1 MKAED
6 VKKQVMSHYHEL
18 KSNRALDQK
27 YPEMDRNDG
36 KKHVLFVQCLLE
48 RVGFYRTYLPYLMLN
63 DSETHSAIIASIQK
77 RDFNYTFEDYEVFL
91 ATELIAW
98 ADYIVFPAL
107 LFDCRKMFSSILEI
121 NPDLK
126 FVMDIDDPHFEKQ
139 REAEKTKLIDEQI
152 LNNLKVTHVISC
164 SSALLR
170 DTFKTQFEDKFEDQ
184 NKRFTCLPTFLVS
197 SYMVRKSDDIVE
209 SSSSIKIGLLGGNFN
224 QASIDSIAKIAKLEQ
239 KEISICIYGL
249 IRDDFNYP
257 KNLKVEF
264 FKSVKFL
271 EYFTT
276 IETLKLDFMVLVG
289 FNPDAEQDKA
299 IFQYGEL
306 ALLSIPILCDS
317 QNQARRFIKP
327 DVNGFVITEK
337 NSLETQIQ
345 QLFKDRSIARKAGRA
360 AQGMALKH
368 LSWNPER
375 ASQLANIYK

>member
-6 VKKQVMSHYHEL
+6 VKKQVMGHYHEL
-18 KSNRALDQK
+18 ASDGTLNQK
-27 YPEMDRNDG
+27 YPEMDMNDG
-36 KKHVLFVQCLLE
+36 KKHILYVQCLLE
-48 RVGFYRTYLPYLMLN
+48 RIGFYRTYLPYLMLN

-77 RDFNYTFEDYEVFL
+77 RDFNNSFEDYEVFL
-91 ATELIAW
+91 ATELISW

-107 LFDCRKMFSSILEI
+107 LFDCRKMFSSILEV

-126 FVMDIDDPHFEKQ
+126 FVMDMDDPHFQKQ
-139 REAEKTKLIDEQI
+139 NETEKTKLIDEQL
-152 LNNLKVTHVISC
+152 LNNLKLTHVISC
-164 SSALLR
+164 SSAQLR
-170 DTFKTQFEDKFEDQ
+170 DSINAQFEDKFKGQ

-209 SSSSIKIGLLGGNFN
+209 SNSSIKIGLLGGNFN
-224 QASIDSIAKIAKLEQ
+224 QVTIDTIAKISVIEQ

-249 IRDDFNYP
+249 DHSEFNYP
-257 KNLKVEF
+257 ETIKVEF

-276 IETLKLDFMVLVG
+276 VERMNLDFMILLG
-289 FNPDAEQDKA
+289 FNPNSEQDKA

-327 DVNGFVITEK
+327 DVNGFVVTEK
-337 NSLETQIQ
+337 NTLEAQIQ
-345 QLFKDRSIARKAGRA
+345 KLLKDRSIARKAGTA

-375 ASQLANIYK
+375 ASQLVNIYK